1 MSVVDRLFQLHRPR
15 TKDILQFFPGGELR
29 GILEFL
35 ENLSKRGLID
45 SLRQFIVEFPK
56 FTGLVIFAGILV
68 YAGFDLFEDHHHWLL
83 ATPRR
88 IAEALKS
95 GLYQYNGGASMQAQA
110 PRLCIGVIPD
120 GNRRWAKAKGLSS
133 AEGHFFGS
141 ARIVDIVRTA
151 TVIPAISHLVIYVLS
166 YDNFQKRSPEEQDNL
181 LAILEKWVDELR
193 EMDAE
198 GQICLNIVGEPNE
211 RIQRILSLPSIKTR
225 ERNNDDAGEGILKV
239 SLLVCYDGRR
249 EIIQAGGDPEK
260 LWIQDEIDAVIR
272 TGGTHRASGFCTFQT
287 AYADWFFDDR
297 MWPDITP
304 SVFYEY
310 VEKIQ
315 RGISL
320 QNHGR

>member
-1 MSVVDRLFQLHRPR
+1 MSVVDRLFQLHCPR
-15 TKDILQFFPGGELR
+15 TKDFLQFFPGEELQ

-45 SLRQFIVEFPK
+45 SLRQFILEFPK

-68 YAGFDLFEDHHHWLL
+68 YAGFDLFEDHHHWFL

-88 IAEALKS
+88 ITEVFKS
-95 GLYQYNGGASMQAQA
+95 GLYQYNASVQA
-110 PRLCIGVIPD
+110 PKLCIGVIPD

-151 TVIPAISHLVIYVLS
+151 VIVPAISHLVIYVLS

-181 LAILEKWVDELR
+181 LVILEKWVDELR
-193 EMDAE
+193 EMEAD
-198 GQICLNIVGEPNE
+198 GQIRLNIVGEPDE
-211 RIQRILSLPSIKTR
+211 RIQRILPPKKEHFDVDEDNGT
-225 ERNNDDAGEGILKV
+225 ERGLKV

-249 EIIQAGGDPEK
+249 EITQAGGDPERM
-260 LWIQDEIDAVIR
+260 WIRDEIDAVIR

-287 AYADWFFDDR
+287 AYADWYFDER

-304 SVFYEY
+304 AVFYEY
-310 VEKIQ
+310 LVKIQ

>member
-15 TKDILQFFPGGELR
+15 TKDNLQFFPGRELQ

-56 FTGLVIFAGILV
+56 FTGLAIFAGILV

-88 IAEALKS
+88 IASALKS
-95 GLYQYNGGASMQAQA
+95 GLYQYNDVPQIQAQK
-110 PRLCIGVIPD
+110 RLCIGVIPD
-120 GNRRWAKAKGLSS
+120 GNRRWAKENGLSS

-166 YDNFQKRSPEEQDNL
+166 YDNFQKRSLEEQDNL

-198 GQICLNIVGEPNE
+198 GQICLNIVGEPDE
-211 RIQRILSLPSIKTR
+211 RIQRILPPPLTKNT
-225 ERNNDDAGEGILKV
+225 EGVNEGILKV

-249 EIIQAGGDPEK
+249 EIIRAGGDPEK

-304 SVFYEY
+304 AIFYEY
-310 VEKIQ
+310 LVKIQ
-315 RGISL
+315 HAVSL